1 MSFLLSSQ
9 LTPHFPHTA
18 DDIPPQRENSNYQKR
33 MFPMSSHPADKL
45 IHAHMDDFHFPSHYH
60 LRQTVPTYAS
70 DLSPSDTFRNSALSK
85 SSGVLPL
92 HQIFLLWWA
101 TALGVAKSRTQL
113 SIMETWLPWRRT
125 RCSLSSQP
133 YHKAQHSENEDHG
146 IWSYHFMANRWGNSR
161 NNGWLY
167 FSRLQNHMPMVI
179 ATMKLK
185 DAYSLEGVMTN
196 LGSILK
202 SRDISLPTMVCLVK
216 AMVFSSS
223 YV

>member
-92 HQIFLLWWA
+92 HQIFLLS
-101 TALGVAKSRTQL
+101 KSKKWNQYFPSYTSL
-113 SIMETWLPWRRT
+113 APILLHPDTSIPLP
-125 RCSLSSQP
+125 
-133 YHKAQHSENEDHG
+133 
-146 IWSYHFMANRWGNSR
+146 HF
-161 NNGWLY
+161 L
-167 FSRLQNHMPMVI
+167 
-179 ATMKLK
+179 
-185 DAYSLEGVMTN
+185 
-196 LGSILK
+196 
-202 SRDISLPTMVCLVK
+202 
-216 AMVFSSS
+216 
-223 YV
+223 